1 MIERGGESGQTSM
14 TQDQVPADHFWVF
27 GYGSLMWKPGFDY
40 LERQRATMHGVHRS
54 PCIFSWVHR
63 GTVASPGIVMG
74 LDEGGFC
81 EGVAFKVNMNQQREV
96 VDYLRARELV
106 TNVYIEVTREG
117 HLDNGETVPM
127 LCYVADTTHQQYA
140 DNLSID
146 ALVAQISGAEGQSG
160 KNEDYILDTVEKMR
174 EMEIHDE
181 RMEAVAARLS
191 RPG

>member
-1 MIERGGESGQTSM
+1 MK
-14 TQDQVPADHFWVF
+14 QDHQPTDHFWVF

-40 LERQRATMHGVHRS
+40 LERQRATMLGVHRA

-63 GTVASPGIVMG
+63 GTNASPGIVMG

-81 EGVAFKVNMNQQREV
+81 EGVAFQVDIRNQHET

-117 HLDNGETVPM
+117 QLESGETVPM
-127 LCYVADTTHQQYA
+127 LCYIADTKHEQYA
-140 DNLSID
+140 DNLTID
-146 ALVAQISGAEGQSG
+146 ALVAQISGAEGKSG

-181 RMEAVAARLS
+181 RMEAVAARLR

>member
-1 MIERGGESGQTSM
+1 MSELPPPT
-14 TQDQVPADHFWVF
+14 DHFWVF

-40 LERQRATMHGVHRS
+40 LERRRATMDGVHRS
-54 PCIFSWVHR
+54 PCVFSWVHR
-63 GTVASPGIVMG
+63 GTMARPGIVMG
-74 LDEGGFC
+74 LDEGGYC
-81 EGVAFKVNMNQQREV
+81 EGVAFKVGMAKQREV

-106 TNVYIEVTREG
+106 TNVYIETTREG
-117 HLDNGETVPM
+117 RIESGETVPM
-127 LCYVADTTHQQYA
+127 LCYIADTTHEQYA

-174 EMEIHDE
+174 EMAIHDE